1 MGREHVFG
9 SCPRRA
15 LAEEGTRATAEPRSH
30 PCQAEVWAE
39 VAAQSA
45 SGSVEAAGPPHLVRT
60 ASKTLTP
67 RPLVLQELVWDLP
80 ALGALLTGP
89 PPSSAVA
96 SLEPGRWPLRC
107 RRPGVQAGRRARP
120 AFRLEPSP
128 EPQEEP
134 AKQQAQ
140 RLAREGRGPCYY
152 CPTLQLRVPV
162 RPKLQSRVAGL
173 ARVDPG

>member
-1 MGREHVFG
+1 MFG

-96 SLEPGRWPLRC
+96 SLEPGPLATAMQEAR
-107 RRPGVQAGRRARP
+107 GSGRQEGKASLSAR
-120 AFRLEPSP
+120 
-128 EPQEEP
+128 
-134 AKQQAQ
+134 
-140 RLAREGRGPCYY
+140 
-152 CPTLQLRVPV
+152 TLP
-162 RPKLQSRVAGL
+162 
-173 ARVDPG
+173 

>member
-1 MGREHVFG
+1 MFG

-45 SGSVEAAGPPHLVRT
+45 SGSVEAAGPPHLVQT
-60 ASKTLTP
+60 ASQDAYPPDHLCSRSLCGTC
-67 RPLVLQELVWDLP
+67 RPLVLCSQVP
-80 ALGALLTGP
+80 HP
-89 PPSSAVA
+89 RVR
-96 SLEPGRWPLRC
+96 SLHWCLGRWPLRC